1 MYLSSRGPLSLECNA
16 PMQYDHPNL
25 KDYDASGIMAIIAH
39 QVATVYLEV
48 KNNNNLINDQQFN
61 AKKEFSLDQLVFL
74 FSSFRE
80 PNKIFDSYYTNEETS
95 NFIII
100 YKNNIPYKIQ
110 VIRENQVVNLNK
122 IYVTIKT
129 IINQKDEKDVSFN
142 FITSATNRDIAKDL
156 LDELLLNKKNKESYE
171 ELKNAITVL
180 CYDEYKNNS
189 IKERFKNFIKTP
201 NFNHLHGKGM
211 LFTINNDGD
220 VMMCTDHIKVDGG
233 TEIYLMNRIS
243 QLFDQKP
250 NLIEIRMMPHFDKI
264 QFDLT
269 NIQKTKLNS
278 EFKRFI
284 DYINKVDVIFIESK
298 TLNRTICKELNLAYA
313 YGVIHLMYQIAQYR
327 TNKKFFNTYIA
338 VDVRNFFKGRNE
350 CIRPISEFSKQF
362 AIDFVEGKIKT
373 KQDVNK
379 YLENIMN
386 EHYKRSKD
394 CQACYGINKY
404 MLGIKLA

>member
-1 MYLSSRGPLSLECNA
+1 MIINNKCNIQNLPVPEKKETLEKFLVWVKPLISDEEYEKTIKLVDQYINSEQSDKIHNFLLERANDKNNSWLVEWWIKYMYLSSRGPLSLECNA

-298 TLNRTICKELNLAYA
+298 TLKEL
-313 YGVIHLMYQIAQYR
+313 
-327 TNKKFFNTYIA
+327 
-338 VDVRNFFKGRNE
+338 
-350 CIRPISEFSKQF
+350 
-362 AIDFVEGKIKT
+362 FVK
-373 KQDVNK
+373 N
-379 YLENIMN
+379 
-386 EHYKRSKD
+386 
-394 CQACYGINKY
+394 
-404 MLGIKLA
+404 